1 MSNDGAEHISEAML
15 EQILCAGVP
24 ESEMAAVEEH
34 LKNCAYCRARL
45 RALQQGESG
54 VSAGG

>member
-1 MSNDGAEHISEAML
+1 MPSAGADHISDAML
-15 EQILCAGVP
+15 EQMLRAGVP
-24 ESEMAAVEEH
+24 ESEMAELEEH

-54 VSAGG
+54 ARAGS